1 MLCNFL
7 VRKLQYCKK
16 HPQKLRKKPQFHL
29 FLYCPELSKRP
40 KQKKSCSKLW
50 LIDQLYM
57 ELEILFLWNKSKIM
71 FIQLSK
77 VPPNAA
83 VQFDQ
88 SGEKD

>member
-1 MLCNFL
+1 MIKGVTHSHLEQIWHHLESSDVPYSPNQFL
-7 VRKLQYCKK
+7 GWDYFCCYLLQ
-16 HPQKLRKKPQFHL
+16 
-29 FLYCPELSKRP
+29 EGSSKV
-40 KQKKSCSKLW
+40 S
-50 LIDQLYM
+50 
-57 ELEILFLWNKSKIM
+57 FLWNKSKIM